1 MIVVKDYK
9 YSVQQAT
16 IYRGIAQPVAP
27 VNGQDER
34 AAVDS
39 PTRFSKWVIKGAT
52 AKSAVAPLPMLIRKI
67 EFD

>member
-34 AAVDS
+34 AAVDYS
-39 PTRFSKWVIKGAT
+39 GSVVKT
-52 AKSAVAPLPMLIRKI
+52 KI
-67 EFD
+67 